1 MTLAFKKL
9 GTSAVAFAV
18 GTTMVLPAHAL
29 TDGQT
34 RTLLFAMAAGSGWGL
49 SSAIDLVIGSVGNY
63 NGDAQRWGKAAATVC
78 GSSAATLL
86 YYWRPPATE
95 VTGKNIAL
103 AMLKAGGIISSANA
117 CKWAV
122 GGLAAGII
130 NMQAAGAAND
140 TAISTWQNST
150 GDWERWN
157 TTQWR
162 AAWNNLEWA
171 MGNASTAYGNFVYW
185 NNEAYKNSCTA
196 GNTSAYCGSVM
207 SNRSASYDFWLA
219 YRRQTQIFAWD
230 LGNMT
235 QNDSQ
240 INGQYIPPLTTQRP

>member
-1 MTLAFKKL
+1 MKATLKKL
-9 GTSAVAFAV
+9 GVSAIALSI
-18 GTTMVLPAHAL
+18 GTTMVVPAYAL
-29 TDGQT
+29 NDGQT

-78 GSSAATLL
+78 GSGAATLL
-86 YYWRPPATE
+86 YYWKPAATE

-130 NMQAAGAAND
+130 NAQAAGAAND
-140 TAISTWQNST
+140 TAISTWQNPT

-157 TTQWR
+157 TSEWR
-162 AAWNNLEWA
+162 SAWNNLQWA
-171 MGNASTAYGNFVYW
+171 LGNASTSFGNFVYW
-185 NNEAYKNSCTA
+185 NNEAYKYSCTA
-196 GNTSAYCGSVM
+196 GNTSAYCATVM
-207 SNRSASYDFWLA
+207 TNRNYSFDNYTFYHQQSEVFS
-219 YRRQTQIFAWD
+219 WD

-235 QNDSQ
+235 QNDGE
-240 INGQYIPPLTTQRP
+240 INGQHIPPVTRQRP